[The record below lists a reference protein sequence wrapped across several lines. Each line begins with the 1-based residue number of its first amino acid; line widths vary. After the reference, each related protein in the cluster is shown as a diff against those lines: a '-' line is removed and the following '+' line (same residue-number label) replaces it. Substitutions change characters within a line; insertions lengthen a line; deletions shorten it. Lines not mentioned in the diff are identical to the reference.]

1 MPKRKADAAATEAT
15 CSCTEESPAPDA
27 TEKTVKAKKEKKE
40 KKDKKDKKEKK
51 EGKQKADDPPQ
62 AQPQQV
68 PSEATPPTASAVPEE
83 KPDDKKSKK
92 EKEKKEKKEKTEKK
106 EKKGKAAIDLFP
118 DEKPGPVSAPQALV
132 PPKTSEVSAE
142 PPQLPVAKKGKVKE
156 KKPKEKKDDKKSKKS
171 KEPAKEADEAA
182 EEPQNSSK
190 SVERPEF
197 EDVADEKP
205 EDFWRGFGLTDGPEP
220 TAEEDHVPN
229 TEVPAAAEAEAEDLL
244 PETTEPQKGFEEE
257 QQDIA
262 AKAAAREAQRRENMR
277 KAQEEAEAEEARIE
291 MEPIG
296 PRTLQLNREEVK
308 ALRENNEELLVLLR
322 RISSDAV
329 FTLEDNGQLT
339 LSSMMPQSARHAEL
353 CVRALLGNETGSALE
368 LRAFPQEG
376 PNSTVKDL
384 PNASVIEMPAS
395 AAGAIDVKDLR
406 RFGDVIATF
415 VRQKDRAY
423 AASAMTPAEL
433 EVSKQLG
440 ISVGEAVEV
449 RHGDD
454 TQWFHATVRGFTE
467 NGAVEVDW
475 YRTDG
480 SSHLGEGPE
489 AEIPA
494 VDIRAS
500 VCPRPPVVVKS
511 GKLLLLGEHRARLS
525 ARLYAAVLAER
536 RATATGAAPGLGKTM
551 AESLLN
557 LSEERSPDEDLDF
570 AVVSVQLAPES
581 RSAGWSERVSKVA
594 KVSEAVLE
602 VLPGGRKAILGG
614 DMEERR
620 RARSLLDLLPK
631 VGPFG
636 DIPTIPSELEDW
648 SSHLRVPKV
657 AVQAVRDTLQ
667 KMDQDSGV
675 LGFWLPPNSAAP
687 RRRDEAWQP
696 GTLLEAQY
704 RGSWHSA
711 KLIARLEETAQI
723 TWDYD
728 GSQDEVSLE
737 QVRLRSVAT
746 RAEHL
751 RTARV
756 LVLVGPERCRVRAA
770 LAAMAA
776 TETSVPGLWTGEDA
790 PKEEANV
797 EICDGLPQ
805 DDSPLALEIVTLPS
819 GELDTGWL
827 QSNGGIQ
834 ALRTVEEAAYCALQ
848 LLRGSA
854 GATLLLA
861 GSQIERERAQEY
873 LTWAQKSRQ
882 SVEKR
887 PHGLR
892 GGGALSVMD
901 ADMRDDV
908 LLVLLPEEQA
918 LRLSS
923 ERLAAIER
931 ETGTLLVFDKGGG
944 SALPQGIRRLLV
956 CGSSDLRRAHAASQ
970 ARRMGESQAQDRPA
984 ATPASQMR
992 SSAWDVLATIPWPQS
1007 INEWGR
1013 LQKQI
1018 WVGYPKLKP
1027 GYVRCMSKT
1036 HKREYYV
1043 RIADSTTTFDECE
1056 ALA

>member
-1 MPKRKADAAATEAT
+1 MPKRKADAAA
-15 CSCTEESPAPDA
+15 TEESPAPDA
-27 TEKTVKAKKEKKE
+27 TEKTVKAKKEKKEKKEKGEQE

-62 AQPQQV
+62 AQPQV

-171 KEPAKEADEAA
+171 KEPGKEADEAA

-190 SVERPEF
+190 SVGRPEF

-602 VLPGGRKAILGG
+602 VLPGGRKSILGG

-687 RRRDEAWQP
+687 RRRDETIAWQP

-737 QVRLRSVAT
+737 QVRLRSVAP

-854 GATLLLA
+854 GRSPRLWKKH
-861 GSQIERERAQEY
+861 RE
-873 LTWAQKSRQ
+873 K
-882 SVEKR
+882 
-887 PHGLR
+887 
-892 GGGALSVMD
+892 
-901 ADMRDDV
+901 
-908 LLVLLPEEQA
+908 
-918 LRLSS
+918 
-923 ERLAAIER
+923 
-931 ETGTLLVFDKGGG
+931 
-944 SALPQGIRRLLV
+944 
-956 CGSSDLRRAHAASQ
+956 
-970 ARRMGESQAQDRPA
+970 ES
-984 ATPASQMR
+984 
-992 SSAWDVLATIPWPQS
+992 
-1007 INEWGR
+1007 
-1013 LQKQI
+1013 
-1018 WVGYPKLKP
+1018 
-1027 GYVRCMSKT
+1027 
-1036 HKREYYV
+1036 
-1043 RIADSTTTFDECE
+1043 
-1056 ALA
+1056 